1 MFVVDD
7 IAIAAAAEVATEVAV
22 EVGTEIAAEVATE
35 VATEAATEV
44 ATEMATEVASEMATE
59 VATDVVSDLA
69 TETASEMASEG
80 MTELASEAS
89 NEMVTDAI
97 SNLSPESLVNQSD
110 LSSISETDTF
120 IIGDNIGEVG
130 DMTTLDT
137 STDGITEIE
146 GNEVGDIFTEDL
158 SNSAN
163 SDTSECANTE
173 VGENIEESPRS
184 IKTIND
190 GLAGQNHPETGV
202 PYVEKEVV
210 TDTGE
215 KVKGVFPQFESKVD
229 IQLPEDLQQAPD
241 RTQFAECNKQ
251 LQEKVAN
258 DPELRS
264 QFTEDQ
270 LADIEDG
277 YTPEGYT
284 WHHNEEIGKMQLV
297 DTDIHSQT
305 RHTGGRNIWGG
316 GTENRH

>member
-7 IAIAAAAEVATEVAV
+7 IAIAAAAEVAV
-22 EVGTEIAAEVATE
+22 EVG
-35 VATEAATEV
+35 TEV
-44 ATEMATEVASEMATE
+44 ATEMATEVATE
-59 VATDVVSDLA
+59 AVSDLA
-69 TETASEMASEG
+69 TETASEMVSGG
-80 MTELASEAS
+80 MTELASEAG
-89 NEMVTDAI
+89 NEMVTNSI
-97 SNLSPESLVNQSD
+97 SNLSPESLVNPRD
-110 LSSISETDTF
+110 LSSMSETEIC

-130 DMTTLDT
+130 DMTPLDT

-146 GNEVGDIFTEDL
+146 CNEVGDISAKDL
-158 SNSAN
+158 SKSVN

-173 VGENIEESPRS
+173 VGENVEESPRS

-190 GLAGQNHPETGV
+190 GLVGQNHPETGV
-202 PYVEKEVV
+202 PYMEKEVV

-215 KVKGVFPQFESKVD
+215 KVKGVFPKFESKVD

-251 LQEKVAN
+251 LQERVAN
-258 DPELRS
+258 NPELRS
-264 QFTEDQ
+264 LFTEDQ

-284 WHHNEEIGKMQLV
+284 WHHNEEKGEMQLV
-297 DTDIHSQT
+297 DSDIHSQT

>member
-7 IAIAAAAEVATEVAV
+7 IAIVAAVEVATEVAV
-22 EVGTEIAAEVATE
+22 EVGTEIVA
-35 VATEAATEV
+35 EV

-59 VATDVVSDLA
+59 VATEAVSDLA
-69 TETASEMASEG
+69 TETASEMVSEG

-89 NEMVTDAI
+89 NEMVTDTI
-97 SNLSPESLVNQSD
+97 SNLSPESLVNPSD
-110 LSSISETDTF
+110 LSGVSETETC

-130 DMTTLDT
+130 DMTPLDT

-146 GNEVGDIFTEDL
+146 SNEVSDISAKDL
-158 SNSAN
+158 SNSAH

-173 VGENIEESPRS
+173 VGENVEESPRS

-229 IQLPEDLQQAPD
+229 IQLPDDLQQTPD

>member
-1 MFVVDD
+1 
-7 IAIAAAAEVATEVAV
+7 
-22 EVGTEIAAEVATE
+22 
-35 VATEAATEV
+35 
-44 ATEMATEVASEMATE
+44 
-59 VATDVVSDLA
+59 
-69 TETASEMASEG
+69 

-89 NEMVTDAI
+89 NEMVTDTI
-97 SNLSPESLVNQSD
+97 SNLSPESLVNPSD
-110 LSSISETDTF
+110 LSGVSETETC

-130 DMTTLDT
+130 DMTPLDT

-146 GNEVGDIFTEDL
+146 SNEVSDISAKDL
-158 SNSAN
+158 SNSAH

-173 VGENIEESPRS
+173 VGENVEESPRS

-229 IQLPEDLQQAPD
+229 IQLPEDLQQVPD

-258 DPELRS
+258 NPELRS

>member
-35 VATEAATEV
+35 MATEV
-44 ATEMATEVASEMATE
+44 ATEA
-59 VATDVVSDLA
+59 VSDLA
-69 TETASEMASEG
+69 TETASEMVSEG

-89 NEMVTDAI
+89 NEMVTDTI
-97 SNLSPESLVNQSD
+97 SNLSPESLVNPSD
-110 LSSISETDTF
+110 LSGVSETETC

-130 DMTTLDT
+130 DMTPLDT

-146 GNEVGDIFTEDL
+146 SNEVSDISAKDL
-158 SNSAN
+158 SNSAH

-173 VGENIEESPRS
+173 VGENVEESPRS

-297 DTDIHSQT
+297 DTDIHIQT